1 MAFLAAANATFPSK
15 INGPGMTTLRQSVQ
29 AQRRADRLDLVADV
43 LVIGGGPAATWA
55 ALAATGAGARVVV
68 VDKGY
73 LGTSGATAPSNTGT
87 WFAPPGA
94 EREAT
99 IERRQKLNGGLAIPR
114 CVDRMLHGA
123 WQGLHALADWGYKF
137 PITDSGKPYLTNL
150 RGPDYMAFMR
160 RRVLRAGV
168 AVLDHHPAL
177 ELLSESGVI
186 AGAAGVDRQR
196 NQPWCIRAG
205 AVVLASGGCAF
216 GERMLGATGLTG
228 DGYLMAMEV
237 GATLSGMEFSAQY
250 ACAPKNTSLSKGV
263 PFGWA
268 SYYRADGTRIETANQ
283 ERFAPVAKA
292 LLEGPVWGCFDKG
305 IPELNGWLRQ
315 GQPNCFLPHDRAGID
330 PFKQKFE
337 VGLRCEGTVR
347 GVGGIKLVADDCST
361 GVPGLYAAGDA
372 ASREHVTGAI
382 TGGGG
387 PNSSWAIASGNWA
400 GAAAACYAAREGGNI
415 ATRNVTAMGRAGLR
429 PAKVAHPDTT
439 AAAIVQTVRDEFLP
453 IDHNFYRNESTLRKS
468 LETLDRTWCDVRDHL
483 AAKDADTGVDAVRA
497 REAAA
502 MVATSRWAFASGLAR
517 AESRG
522 MQRRIDRPATDPQY
536 FCAFE
541 ATGLD
546 HIEIRR
552 CAIADAAPA

>member
-1 MAFLAAANATFPSK
+1 
-15 INGPGMTTLRQSVQ
+15 MTTLRQSVQ

-43 LVIGGGPAATWA
+43 LVIGGGPAASWA
-55 ALAATGAGARVVV
+55 ALAATSEGARVVV

-87 WFAPPGA
+87 WFVPPGA
-94 EREAT
+94 GREAE
-99 IERRQKLNGGLAIPR
+99 IERRQRLNGGLAIPR
-114 CVDRMLHGA
+114 WVDRTLHRA
-123 WQGLHALADWGYKF
+123 WQGLHTLAEWGYKF
-137 PITDSGKPYLTNL
+137 PNDDSGKPYLTNL

-168 AVLDHHPAL
+168 AILDHHPAL

-196 NQPWCIRAG
+196 NRPWRVRAG

-228 DGYLMAMEV
+228 DGYLMAAEA

-250 ACAPKNTSLSKGV
+250 ACTPKNTSLSKGV
-263 PFGWA
+263 PFAWA
-268 SYYRADGTRIETANQ
+268 SYYREDGTRIDTANQ

-292 LLEGPVWGCFDKG
+292 LLEGPVWGRFDKG

-330 PFKQKFE
+330 PFTQKFE
-337 VGLRCEGTVR
+337 VMLRCEGTVR
-347 GVGGIKLVADDCST
+347 GVGGIKLVTDDCST

-372 ASREHVTGAI
+372 ASRERVTGAI

-400 GAAAACYAAREGGNI
+400 GTAAACYAAREGGNM
-415 ATRNVTAMGRAGLR
+415 AERNVVAMGRAGLR
-429 PAKVAHPDTT
+429 PAKVARSDVR
-439 AAAIVQTVRDEFLP
+439 AAEAVQTVRDEFLP
-453 IDHNFYRNESTLRKS
+453 IDHNFYRNETTLRKS
-468 LETLDRTWCDVRDHL
+468 LEKFDHAWCDVRDHL
-483 AAKDADTGVDAVRA
+483 AGSGTDAVKT

-502 MVATSRWAFASGLAR
+502 LVATSRWAFASGLAR

-522 MQRRIDRPATDPQY
+522 MQRRIDMPTTDPQ
-536 FCAFE
+536 FNCAFE
-541 ATGLD
+541 VTGLD
-546 HIEIRR
+546 HIQVKRSP
-552 CAIADAAPA
+552 IADTAPA